1 LKIAVTYQ
9 DGQVF
14 QHFGHT
20 EQFKVYEVED
30 GKVVSSE
37 VIGSNGAGHGALAT
51 LLAGEEIDALICGG
65 LGGGAMAALT
75 ENGIEVVAGASG
87 DTDAVVEAYL
97 KGELESTGV
106 NCDHHDHEH
115 GEGHSCGDHED
126 GHCGHHDHSEEGGC
140 GGCHS
145 ESEASGSGC
154 GGCGDDEEACGG
166 CGDSEGGCGG
176 CSGCHSMEPIME
188 GKNAGRKVS
197 VHYKGTFNDGTQ
209 FDASYDRGEPITYV
223 CGTGMMIPGFDLAVV
238 NMEKGDIVDV
248 HLTPDQAYGEYN
260 EDYVVVVDADEFPA
274 EEVEKLKVGDRV
286 FLQDGYGRAFPVVV
300 KELADDKITF
310 DGNHEMA
317 GKELNFKI
325 ELVDI
330 FD

>member
-1 LKIAVTYQ
+1 MKIAVTYE

-30 GKVVSSE
+30 GKVVSSQVVGTE
-37 VIGSNGAGHGALAT
+37 GAGHEALAT
-51 LLAGEEIDALICGG
+51 LLSGKEIDALICGG
-65 LGGGAMAALT
+65 LGGGAMAAL
-75 ENGIEVVAGASG
+75 EANGIEVVSGVKG
-87 DTDAVVEAYL
+87 DTDAAVEAYL

-115 GEGHSCGDHED
+115 EHGEGHN
-126 GHCGHHDHSEEGGC
+126 CGHHDHGDDHEEGGC

-145 ESEASGSGC
+145 DEDSEGGC
-154 GGCGDDEEACGG
+154 GGCGDG
-166 CGDSEGGCGG
+166 SEGGCGG

-188 GKNAGRKVS
+188 GKNAGKKVQ

-209 FDASYDRGEPITYV
+209 FDASYDRGEPITYI

-238 NMEKGDIVDV
+238 NMEKGEIVDV

-260 EDYVVVVDADEFPA
+260 PDYVVVVDADEFPA
-274 EEVEKLKVGDRV
+274 EEVEKLKIGDKV
-286 FLQDGYGRAFPVVV
+286 FLQDGYGRAFPVTVTAL
-300 KELADDKITF
+300 EADKITF

-317 GKELNFKI
+317 GKDLNFKI

-330 FD
+330 LD